1 MKKISKQNLKK
12 TSRFELD
19 IMSAEEAVAW
29 LDEKGINHEECDT
42 PIPILS
48 NPVICGTPRD
58 MGDVNIDD
66 YYLVPKSRTGINPI
80 QEWTATGDSMIG
92 GRISEGD
99 MLRVELGAIPHDG
112 DTVVASIDNNY
123 TCKVYF
129 INRDGEHWLCPLNS
143 RHDCILLREQ
153 DNVRIVGVVRDITSH
168 SHPVPYRECM
178 AILEAYLQRTQPEGS
193 LRERVEK
200 VVREGY
206 YLFWAGASWAVVYGV
221 VRDYCDYKGT
231 VSEFERSAMTLKLPS
246 GCEHKCTEG
255 KVQRTIS
262 NHPYMRL
269 HVDKW
274 RENGASTREIV
285 LLEYLKKYLA

>member
-80 QEWTATGDSMIG
+80 QEVTATGDSMIG
-92 GRISEGD
+92 GKISEGD

-153 DNVRIVGVVRDITSH
+153 DNVRIVGV
-168 SHPVPYRECM
+168 
-178 AILEAYLQRTQPEGS
+178 A
-193 LRERVEK
+193 
-200 VVREGY
+200 
-206 YLFWAGASWAVVYGV
+206 
-221 VRDYCDYKGT
+221 RDYCDYKGT
-231 VSEFERSAMTLKLPS
+231 VSEFERSAMTLKVPS
-246 GCEHKCTEG
+246 GFEHKCTEG

-269 HVDKW
+269 HIDKW
-274 RENGASTREIV
+274 RENGASAREII
-285 LLEYLKKYLA
+285 LLEFLKKYLT